1 MFNQKI
7 KRFCGKVKTL
17 SISRKVLSKA
27 KNLTM
32 KHEVFLKRER
42 FSQNKIQC
50 RKIKIVGG

>member
-7 KRFCGKVKTL
+7 KRFCGKVKNL
-17 SISRKVLSKA
+17 SISRDVLSKA

-32 KHEVFLKRER
+32 KHKVFLKRER

-50 RKIKIVGG
+50 KKIKIVRG